1 VADIVEIVLALRNV
15 RQFVSGAD
23 KASGAI
29 TGVGKSTEKAGKQAG
44 LGWKGV
50 AKWAGAAGV
59 VYGATR
65 FLKGAVDQTETLGK
79 STLAL
84 NRTTGLDIKTSS
96 EWAAVLKT
104 RGVQTNMFQRGLVKL
119 SKEMEKSRKGTAT
132 QNMTLA
138 NLGRQYDAIKQ
149 AGGKDAPKA
158 LDALE
163 KKMSRATIAGE
174 KSRAVWTR
182 LGVSM
187 DAIKRGDVQQVI
199 LQASDAF
206 SRMKNPAERA
216 AIAQQLFSRQATQ
229 LAPLLF
235 KGSDAIREQLG
246 LADKYGATLSGK
258 SAKAI
263 AEEMQHQREL
273 KLAYMGVQVQLGQA
287 LLPIILQVSKLLVKL
302 AEITAPLTHNST
314 ALAIAI
320 GFVAAAF
327 VAYKVILIATTLAE
341 IEFNAALLV
350 TVGWI
355 GLVVLALVALGVGIY
370 LLIKHWDAVKRAA
383 LVAWAKIRGAL
394 AAALA
399 WVRANWP
406 LLVGIL
412 AGPFGLAVVL
422 IIKNF
427 DKIKA
432 AAKALVDF
440 VIRQFKR
447 MLDFITSVPGKITGI
462 LGKAGGVAG
471 KALGFASSHIPFGQ
485 YGANVQQAGSMI
497 VGERGPELVA
507 LPGGATVSPLSSSAP
522 GSLQAGAFGTAH
534 ITTEVVLDRR
544 VLAQAVGLYTADK
557 MARR

>member
-1 VADIVEIVLALRNV
+1 
-15 RQFVSGAD
+15 
-23 KASGAI
+23 
-29 TGVGKSTEKAGKQAG
+29 
-44 LGWKGV
+44 
-50 AKWAGAAGV
+50 
-59 VYGATR
+59 
-65 FLKGAVDQTETLGK
+65 
-79 STLAL
+79 
-84 NRTTGLDIKTSS
+84 
-96 EWAAVLKT
+96 
-104 RGVQTNMFQRGLVKL
+104 
-119 SKEMEKSRKGTAT
+119 
-132 QNMTLA
+132 MTLA